1 MEELNFKDVLT
12 IIWRKKISII
22 VIITISIIIGSVYT
36 FKYTTPRY
44 KSSASVIL
52 GKVSSASNG
61 EVLESEKDITMS
73 DLNLNSS
80 LIDTYSELVRSR
92 SIMESVSQRL
102 NHTISVDSLMES
114 VSVARVGSS
123 DLLQVTATNNDPVI
137 AKNIVTE
144 VVDVFSEYVKEI
156 YKIENVYI
164 IDQPSIEYVPYNIN
178 HVRDIAISILMGLII
193 SILYVYIYSFVDNTV
208 KSSKDIEELLNV
220 KTLINIPFD
229 KNIFVNYDEI
239 SEDIVEMI
247 TKFKNTTGMIIET
260 DGGYLEFET
269 DGRTKI
275 LGNGEFY
282 KALDSCLKSM
292 NKNSYFWS
300 ASMMLED
307 EWTEEPKEMKFRV
320 SNLDVSNRGTKVE
333 RIFVFSHS
341 KIKEF
346 KNNKT
351 LKIFMQSNINT
362 MYVDYDEIL
371 EKEPELLEII
381 GNGWDGIDLDTLIV
395 DAPADQEGNVRG
407 YLSINKREIKRAYD
421 CYLRL
426 KNYAKDLKEVLK

>member
-1 MEELNFKDVLT
+1 MDFLTVKQFSKIWEISERRIVKLCKEDRIPGAVKNGKTWVIPENTIKPADKRNNISKYINTEKRIAIFNFNTKFGYTV
-12 IIWRKKISII
+12 IS
-22 VIITISIIIGSVYT
+22 
-36 FKYTTPRY
+36 
-44 KSSASVIL
+44 
-52 GKVSSASNG
+52 
-61 EVLESEKDITMS
+61 
-73 DLNLNSS
+73 
-80 LIDTYSELVRSR
+80 
-92 SIMESVSQRL
+92 
-102 NHTISVDSLMES
+102 
-114 VSVARVGSS
+114 
-123 DLLQVTATNNDPVI
+123 LLKQAGFL
-137 AKNIVTE
+137 
-144 VVDVFSEYVKEI
+144 VDVITENNLDNVEI
-156 YKIENVYI
+156 IKIDNKTNLDTLENLTNKYYDGLIFFEEEKQNCKFDKIEI
-164 IDQPSIEYVPYNIN
+164 IKMFSQKMNCESSIVFVNTKKNTELTFVKDLSKELKYDVGLRIN
-178 HVRDIAISILMGLII
+178 AI
-193 SILYVYIYSFVDNTV
+193 
-208 KSSKDIEELLNV
+208 K
-220 KTLINIPFD
+220 INIPFD

-247 TKFKNTTGMIIET
+247 TKLKNTTGMIIET
-260 DGGYLEFET
+260 DGGYLEFEQ
-269 DGRTKI
+269 DGKTKI

-282 KALDSCLKSM
+282 KALDTCLKSL

-333 RIFVFSHS
+333 RIFIFSHS

-381 GNGWDGIDLDTLIV
+381 GNGWDGIDLDTLMV

-421 CYLRL
+421 YYLRL
-426 KNYAKDLKEVLK
+426 KNYAKDLKEILK